1 MDFENGDQ
9 MLRALDGILVAYLLA
24 HGVIGL
30 LIDIQSIV
38 PDLSSQ
44 LYAVY
49 QDLGLTAPVPNRLN
63 RLIV

>member
-1 MDFENGDQ
+1 MQ
-9 MLRALDGILVAYLLA
+9 RALDGILVAYLLA

>member
-1 MDFENGDQ
+1 MTMQ
-9 MLRALDGILVAYLLA
+9 RALDRMLVAYLLA

-30 LIDIQSIV
+30 LIDIQSII

-49 QDLGLTAPVPNRLN
+49 QDLGLTAPARS
-63 RLIV
+63 RIV